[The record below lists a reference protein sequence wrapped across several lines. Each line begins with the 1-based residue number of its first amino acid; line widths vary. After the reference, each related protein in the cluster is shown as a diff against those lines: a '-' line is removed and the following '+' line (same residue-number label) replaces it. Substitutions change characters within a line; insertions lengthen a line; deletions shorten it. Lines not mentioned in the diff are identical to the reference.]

1 MQTSKNKIVATL
13 IATLLIISMATSIL
27 LVPSVKAHTP
37 PWQIP
42 TYAYINAGPSPIG
55 VGQQAHVYMWLD
67 AVYGAAGG
75 TTAQI
80 PTNGSTASAG
90 LLSNSYRF
98 HNYKLTITAP
108 DGTVTTQTFAVISDT
123 TSNQYTKFTPTQ
135 VGTYKFDFSFP
146 GQVYGENGDGYEK
159 SVLIGDSYLPS
170 NASTTLLVQESPID
184 DPINSYPLPT
194 AYWTHPIYGEN
205 TDWWAISS
213 DYLGSGAPVPAGTT
227 SSTLFHGDA
236 VGPLTSHV
244 MWTRQLQFGGVVG
257 GNNFVSGG
265 SNPEGA
271 VLGPA
276 YWEGSSYRPRFTN
289 GIVIDGILFYKGVLS
304 TGGSTSGPTTAIDL
318 RTGQVLWSRD
328 DVPLLSFGYIY
339 NIWNPDQHGVMAPIL
354 FTSNF
359 ARAFDAYTGV
369 QLFNVTNMPSGT
381 STTVMGPSGE
391 QIKYYFQNAGTNAAP
406 QWYLAQWNSSR
417 LWVQDVNPFTG
428 GGSLNAP
435 SVLNWTTAIN
445 GVPVVGPLPSSS
457 IQTTVPASSN
467 PTDTIIVNG
476 NIPLNA
482 TTTAQTGIYAVPITT
497 YDWNISVPWLNTVPL
512 QPTWNSITGT
522 WTTPAAGTNPVSILA
537 ANYGDAMLCR
547 NGSLP
552 VGYKGTSTGQ
562 PQLPYTMFL
571 VNLNASK
578 GAIGSILWMKN
589 YDPPSGNITMAF
601 SAVDWQTR
609 VFTFN
614 YEESLNWVG
623 YDLNNGE
630 KLWTTPTQE
639 SFDYYGVGNTMIA
652 QLAYGNMYTSGFSGV
667 CYCFNDRTGKLLWTY
682 GNDGAGNSTNAGLQV
697 FYGVYPTFIQSIG
710 GGVVYLA
717 TNEHTIPD
725 PLYKG
730 CTFRA
735 VNATDGTEIWQ
746 LSGYPSEWSSPGSD
760 WYTAD
765 GYLVTMNGLDNNI
778 YSIGRGAS
786 KLTVT
791 APDLSAALNQAV
803 VIRGTVID
811 ISAGTTQAQQAADF
825 PNGVPV
831 SSDASMKDWMGYVY
845 QQKPLPNNF
854 TGVDVTI
861 HVIDSNG
868 NQRTIGT
875 ATTDEN
881 GYFALTWTPDIPGS
895 FKVLANFAG
904 TNGYWPSSSV
914 TSFNVMEANPT
925 VPPTAVPITSNTD
938 SYIMA
943 SAAAIIV
950 VVIIIGIVI
959 ILMMRKKP

>member
-1 MQTSKNKIVATL
+1 MQNKNKALAIS
-13 IATLLIISMATSIL
+13 IAFILVISMATTIVLIPNAS
-27 LVPSVKAHTP
+27 AHSP
-37 PWQIP
+37 KWEIP

-55 VGQQAHVYMWLD
+55 VGQTAHVYMWLD

-75 TTAQI
+75 TTAVI

-90 LLSNSYRF
+90 LLSNNYRF
-98 HNYKLTITAP
+98 QNYKLTITAP

-123 TSNQYTKFTPTQ
+123 TSNQYTKFVPTQ
-135 VGTYKFDFSFP
+135 IGTYKFDFSFP
-146 GQVYGENGDGYEK
+146 GQVYGVNGNGYEK

-170 NASTTLLVQESPID
+170 NASTTLVVQEDQLS

-205 TDWWAISS
+205 TDWWSISS
-213 DYLGSGAPVPAGTT
+213 DYLGSAAPVPAGTT

-265 SNPEGA
+265 SNPEGT

-289 GIVIDGILFYKGVLS
+289 GIVIDGILFYKGVIS
-304 TGGSTSGPTTAIDL
+304 TGGSTSGPTTAVDL
-318 RTGQVLWSRD
+318 RTGKVLWSRD

-359 ARAFDAYTGV
+359 ARAFDAYTGD

-381 STTVMGPSGE
+381 STTVAGPSGE
-391 QIKYYFQNAGTNAAP
+391 QIKYFFQNAGTNAAP

-417 LWVQDVNPFTG
+417 LWIQDVNPFTG

-435 SVLNWTTAIN
+435 SVLNWTTAVN

-457 IQTTVPASSN
+457 VQTTVPAATTT
-467 PTDTIIVNG
+467 TDTIIVNG

-482 TTTAQTGIYAVPITT
+482 TTTGQTGVYAIPITT
-497 YDWNISVPWLNTVPL
+497 YDWNISVPWLNTMPL
-512 QPTWNSITGT
+512 QPTFNSVTGN
-522 WTTPAAGTNPVSILA
+522 WTNPAAGTNPVSIVA
-537 ANYGDAMLCR
+537 ANFGDAMLCR

-552 VGYKGTSTGQ
+552 TGYKGTSVGQ

-578 GAIGSILWMKN
+578 GAVGSILWMKN
-589 YDPPSGNITMAF
+589 YDPPAGNITMAF

-630 KLWTTPTQE
+630 KLWTTPSQE
-639 SFDYYGVGNTMIA
+639 AFDYYGVGNTMIA

-667 CYCFNDRTGKLLWTY
+667 CYCFNDRTGQLLWTY
-682 GNDGAGNSTNAGLQV
+682 GNGGAGNSTNAGLQV
-697 FYGVYPTFIQSIG
+697 FYGVYPTFIQSIA
-710 GGVVYLA
+710 GGVIYLA

-778 YSIGRGAS
+778 YSIGRGSSA
-786 KLTVT
+786 LTVS
-791 APDLSAALNQAV
+791 APDVGAASGQTV
-803 VIRGTVID
+803 VIRGTVLD
-811 ISAGTTQAQQAADF
+811 TSAGTKQDQQSADF
-825 PNGVPV
+825 PYGVPC

-845 QQKPLPNNF
+845 QQKPLPSNF
-854 TGVDVTI
+854 IGVDVTI
-861 HVIDSNG
+861 NVVDSNG
-868 NQRTIGT
+868 NFRSIGT
-875 ATTDEN
+875 AKTDYT
-881 GYFALTWTPDIPGS
+881 GAYSLVWTPDISGTYNVIAS
-895 FKVLANFAG
+895 FAG
-904 TNGYWPSSSV
+904 TNGYWPSSA
-914 TSFNVMEANPT
+914 TTAFNVMQEH
-925 VPPTAVPITSNTD
+925 PTATPAPTAAPSMADQYFVPAIAGLFVF
-938 SYIMA
+938 I
-943 SAAAIIV
+943 AIIG
-950 VVIIIGIVI
+950 VVIILV
-959 ILMMRKKP
+959 LRKRP

>member
-1 MQTSKNKIVATL
+1 MTATVAFLPT
-13 IATLLIISMATSIL
+13 TR
-27 LVPSVKAHTP
+27 AHSP
-37 PWQIP
+37 AWSIP

-75 TTAQI
+75 TTATT

-90 LLSNSYRF
+90 LLANNYRF

-108 DGTVTTQTFAVISDT
+108 DGTVSTQTFAVISDT

-146 GQVYGENGDGYEK
+146 GQVYGENGNGYEK

-170 NASTTLLVQESPID
+170 NASTTLVVQQNQIA
-184 DPINSYPLPT
+184 DPINSYPLPD

-213 DYLGSGAPVPAGTT
+213 DYLGSGAPVPASYT
-227 SSTLFHGDA
+227 SSSLFHGDA

-244 MWTRQLQFGGVVG
+244 MFTKQLQFGGVVG
-257 GNNFVSGG
+257 GNNFAAGG

-271 VLGPA
+271 ILGPS
-276 YWEGSSYRPRFTN
+276 YWEGSSYRPRFNN
-289 GIVIDGILFYKGVLS
+289 GIVIDGILFYKGVLA
-304 TGGSTSGPTTAIDL
+304 TGGSTSGPTIAMDL

-354 FTSNF
+354 FTANF
-359 ARAFDAYTGV
+359 ARAFDAYTGD
-369 QLFNVTNMPSGT
+369 QMFNVTNMPTGT
-381 STTVMGPSGE
+381 STTVAGPSGE
-391 QIKYYFQNAGTNAAP
+391 QIKYYFQNAGTNAVP
-406 QWYLAQWNSSR
+406 QWYLAEWNSSR

-435 SVLNWTTAIN
+435 SVLNWTTAVN
-445 GVPVVGPLPSSS
+445 GIPVVGPLPSSS
-457 IQTTVPASSN
+457 VQTTIPAATTT
-467 PTDTIIVNG
+467 TDTIIVNG
-476 NIPLNA
+476 NVPMNA
-482 TTTAQTGIYAVPITT
+482 TTLAQTGVYAIPITT
-497 YDWNISVPWLNTVPL
+497 YDWNISVSWLNSMPL
-512 QPTWNSITGT
+512 QPTFNSATGN
-522 WTTPAAGTNPVSILA
+522 WTTPAAGTNPLSIVA

-552 VGYKGTSTGQ
+552 QGYKGTSVGQ

-578 GAIGSILWMKN
+578 GAVGSVLWMKT
-589 YDPPSGNITMAF
+589 YDPPAGNITMAAG
-601 SAVDWQTR
+601 AVDWQTR

-623 YDLNNGE
+623 YDMNNGD
-630 KLWTTPTQE
+630 KLWTTPSQE
-639 SFDYYGVGNTMIA
+639 AFDYYGVGNTMVSV
-652 QLAYGNMYTSGFSGV
+652 LAYGNMYTSGFSGV
-667 CYCFNDRTGKLLWTY
+667 CYCFNDRTGQLQWTY
-682 GNDGAGNSTNAGLQV
+682 GNGGSGNSTNAGLQV
-697 FYGVYPTFIQSIG
+697 FYGVYPTFIQSIAK
-710 GGVVYLA
+710 GVVYLA
-717 TNEHTIPD
+717 TNEHTIPS

-735 VNATDGTEIWQ
+735 INATDGTEIWQ

-760 WYTAD
+760 WYTVD

-778 YSIGRGAS
+778 YSIGQGAS

-791 APDLSAALNQAV
+791 APDLSAASGQAV
-803 VIRGTVID
+803 VIRGTVTD
-811 ISAGTTQAQQAADF
+811 ISAGTTQPQQAADF

-831 SSDASMKDWMGYVY
+831 ASDASMKDWMGYVY
-845 QQKPLPNNF
+845 QQKPLPTNF
-854 TGVDVTI
+854 TGVEVTI
-861 HVIDSNG
+861 NVVDANG
-868 NQRTIGT
+868 NFRSIGT
-875 ATTDEN
+875 ATTDYTGAYN
-881 GYFALTWTPDIPGS
+881 LVWTPDIAGKYS
-895 FKVLANFAG
+895 VIATFAG
-904 TNGYWPSSSV
+904 TNGYWSS
-914 TSFNVMEANPT
+914 TATTAFNVMEAH
-925 VPPTAVPITSNTD
+925 PTASP
-938 SYIMA
+938 
-943 SAAAIIV
+943 AATQTPTMSDQFFIPAIAGLFVFVAII
-950 VVIIIGIVI
+950 GAVI
-959 ILMMRKKP
+959 ILVLRKRP